1 MTFKARAQ
9 QFIQEEA
16 GVFAPNGIITQGN
29 LCTYFHIQTP
39 DLEAAETLTDVVD
52 AINKFNCAKLS
63 AYSAI
68 NKVIRPLGLVLKQ
81 ETIRSTSTVT
91 IQYRILTKSQTETKI
106 KSFRTRAKSATLAA
120 RELKAGYKSA
130 ISNGLY
136 YTTPE
141 ATKATKKKK
150 GRPAKYPKIPGIED

>member
-1 MTFKARAQ
+1 MTIKAKAQ
-9 QFIQEEA
+9 QFIQDA
-16 GVFAPNGIITQGN
+16 SGVFAPNGIISQIE
-29 LCTYFHIQTP
+29 LCTYFNITPP
-39 DLEAAETLTDVVD
+39 DLENADTLTEAID
-52 AINKFNCAKLS
+52 AVNKFNCAKLS

-68 NKVIRPLGLVLKQ
+68 NTLIRPRGLVLKQ
-81 ETIRSTSTVT
+81 ETVRSSSSVS

-130 ISNGLY
+130 ISDGIY

-141 ATKATKKKK
+141 SITPPKKKR
-150 GRPAKYPKIPGIED
+150 GRPAKYPKILGIED

>member
-1 MTFKARAQ
+1 MTIKARAQ
-9 QFIQEEA
+9 QFIQEES
-16 GVFAPNGIITQGN
+16 GVFAPNGIIPQST
-29 LCTYFHIQTP
+29 LCTYFNITPP
-39 DLEAAETLTDVVD
+39 DLENATTLTETIDEV
-52 AINKFNCAKLS
+52 NKFNCAKLS

-68 NKVIRPLGLVLKQ
+68 NTLIRPRGLVLKQ
-81 ETIRSTSTVT
+81 ETVRSSSSVT

-130 ISNGLY
+130 ISDGIY
-136 YTTPE
+136 YTTP
-141 ATKATKKKK
+141 TSITPTKKKR